1 MKGLVGPR
9 WCWVPAMVQGFGP
22 MAHRRFFTA
31 PFVTPG
37 RREQWICCGVNDVAL
52 AKILD
57 HLVNGRVSPAG
68 PHGPPSAHRRR
79 GPGLSPGGGRAAGS
93 LPPPGCCSS
102 KRSFASRRCKLFVSS
117 APVRQLAP
125 RARPARAPS
134 QPCTSRT
141 QPAHSPASPRACVR
155 VAAPRATAGFGSPR
169 PMTPRP
175 PRTPS
180 PRRTAATLTA
190 RRRNGP
196 PPSPPRRSPPHFRR
210 RHPRRRLA
218 STALAHPAATRYPLS
233 PPCRRHAGRRL
244 RLCLG

>member
-1 MKGLVGPR
+1 MRGAASKASRAAPAASTRETGPRRRSQAACPPSPPPQPRPSVLPSTGGGSHGLAFLPRTGHRLTGASVKGLVGPR

-22 MAHRRFFTA
+22 MAHRRVFTA

-37 RREQWICCGVNDVAL
+37 RREQWICCGVSDVAL

-57 HLVNGRVSPAG
+57 HLVSGRLSPTG

-102 KRSFASRRCKLFVSS
+102 KRSFASGCCKLFVSS

-141 QPAHSPASPRACVR
+141 QPAHSPTSPRACV
-155 VAAPRATAGFGSPR
+155 
-169 PMTPRP
+169 
-175 PRTPS
+175 
-180 PRRTAATLTA
+180 
-190 RRRNGP
+190 
-196 PPSPPRRSPPHFRR
+196 
-210 RHPRRRLA
+210 
-218 STALAHPAATRYPLS
+218 
-233 PPCRRHAGRRL
+233 
-244 RLCLG
+244 